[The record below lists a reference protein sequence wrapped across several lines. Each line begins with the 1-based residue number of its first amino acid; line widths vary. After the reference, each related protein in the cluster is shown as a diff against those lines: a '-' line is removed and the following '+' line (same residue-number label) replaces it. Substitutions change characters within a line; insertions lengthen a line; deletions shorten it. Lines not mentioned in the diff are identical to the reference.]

1 MVIIMVLISVSLK
14 HSDTVWTF
22 LDLSSTGSGEVDLD
36 ALLEDLCIMEKDMNS
51 SSETDSILSGTIPSP
66 NSPISTKVKVG
77 KCSKISLLYSADILL
92 GACIAE
98 MKSKINN
105 YWSIKVYKHL
115 LKTLLA
121 ICNSFIVTPKCIHTV
136 MCVLWYL
143 RWKEFL
149 ICNYVVSHPF
159 WILRN
164 TIVLFP
170 VSLIYVHCMMMQL
183 GSSTNWGCSS

>member
-14 HSDTVWTF
+14 RSDTVWTF

-51 SSETDSILSGTIPSP
+51 GSETDSILSGTIPSP

-77 KCSKISLLYSADILL
+77 KCSKISLLYPADILL

-115 LKTLLA
+115 LITLLA
-121 ICNSFIVTPKCIHTV
+121 MQQLYSYPQMYPHCNVCVVVFKVKGILDLQLCSVTSLLDSEKCH
-136 MCVLWYL
+136 CS
-143 RWKEFL
+143 
-149 ICNYVVSHPF
+149 VS
-159 WILRN
+159 
-164 TIVLFP
+164 
-170 VSLIYVHCMMMQL
+170 C
-183 GSSTNWGCSS
+183 